1 MAVILTVP
9 SPLAAQ
15 TREIFLPLFSF
26 RTLVAQ
32 KNMETKTKRV
42 QEESNGIEVLKYFVK
57 DADGTGY

>member
-15 TREIFLPLFSF
+15 TREIFFTLF